1 LRVIGTEVL
10 SKALENT
17 LVRLAHTK
25 ETGSRTN
32 LTVKGSKHGKM
43 VASMKAATKEVKNQ
57 AKAST
62 LGQIHPLTAVTGY
75 QEKSLARAHIVT
87 LTTESTMEVSWTIRC
102 TEKELTLGQME
113 ESTLG
118 FTRTIR
124 SQVKAGTSG
133 QMDDITKVNGEMAS
147 EMGTERLFFRIR
159 LSSTVFGKMTKKYR
173 SQLRPMSI

>member
-1 LRVIGTEVL
+1 ML

-17 LVRLAHTK
+17 LVKLAHTK

-32 LTVKGSKHGKM
+32 LMVKGYKHGKTA
-43 VASMKAATKEVKNQ
+43 ASMKVATKEAKSK

-62 LGQIHPLTAVTGY
+62 LGQTDPLTTATGY
-75 QEKSLARAHIVT
+75 QEKSLAMAHIVT
-87 LTTESTMEVSWTIRC
+87 LMTESTMEVSWTIRC

-118 FTRTIR
+118 FTRMIR

-133 QMDDITKVNGEMAS
+133 QMEGITKVNGEMAS
-147 EMGTERLFFRIR
+147 EMGTER
-159 LSSTVFGKMTKKYR
+159 
-173 SQLRPMSI
+173 